1 MKISDER
8 MPQPN
13 AQNAIGFAHL
23 LSAQDFAQRGPL
35 ELVLDGEK
43 LGARARVEGAHR
55 AYLPARVLAFSEDV
69 PIGEACH
76 PVDGQSAVYVFRNR
90 TCTGSV
96 TTAKALIESC
106 AA

>member
-13 AQNAIGFAHL
+13 AQNAFALARL
-23 LSAQDFAQRGPL
+23 LSAQDVAQRGPL
-35 ELVLDGEK
+35 EIVLAGDK
-43 LGARARVEGAHR
+43 LGATALVEGAHR
-55 AYLPARVLAFSEDV
+55 AYLPARVLACSEDI
-69 PIGEACH
+69 PIGGGSH
-76 PVDGQSAVYVFRNR
+76 PVDDRPAAYVCRNR
-90 TCTGSV
+90 TYIAPV

>member
-8 MPQPN
+8 IPQRN
-13 AQNAIGFAHL
+13 AKSYSTG
-23 LSAQDFAQRGPL
+23 RGRPL
-35 ELVLDGEK
+35 
-43 LGARARVEGAHR
+43 R
-55 AYLPARVLAFSEDV
+55 LPSRSRPGFSEDV
-69 PIGEACH
+69 PIAEARH
-76 PVDGQSAVYVFRNR
+76 PVDGQPAAYVFRNR

>member
-13 AQNAIGFAHL
+13 AKNAIGFAHL

-35 ELVLDGEK
+35 EIVLDGEK

-69 PIGEACH
+69 PIGGAATRSMSSLRPTVAEI
-76 PVDGQSAVYVFRNR
+76 
-90 TCTGSV
+90 
-96 TTAKALIESC
+96 ALTLRP
-106 AA
+106 